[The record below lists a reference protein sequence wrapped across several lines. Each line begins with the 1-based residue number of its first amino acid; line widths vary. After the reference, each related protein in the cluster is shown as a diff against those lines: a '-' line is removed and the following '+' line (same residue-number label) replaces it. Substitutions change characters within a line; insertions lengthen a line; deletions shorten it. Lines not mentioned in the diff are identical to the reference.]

1 MVPQQRAQRKKR
13 SLKSRFKATAGKYF
27 FLKLGVALLSIIPI
41 FGFPNAVCI
50 FERYKCRNTE
60 IVGMPL
66 EFVGKAGNLLKNLI
80 VWGFFTVITIG
91 IYGLFMAPLRFQQ
104 WKTANTVFGPIM
116 M

>member
-13 SLKSRFKATAGKYF
+13 SLKSRFNATAGKYF
-27 FLKLGVALLSIIPI
+27 FLRLGLMFLSIIPF

-50 FERYKCRNTE
+50 FQRYKCRNTE

>member
-1 MVPQQRAQRKKR
+1 
-13 SLKSRFKATAGKYF
+13 
-27 FLKLGVALLSIIPI
+27 
-41 FGFPNAVCI
+41 
-50 FERYKCRNTE
+50 
-60 IVGMPL
+60 MPL